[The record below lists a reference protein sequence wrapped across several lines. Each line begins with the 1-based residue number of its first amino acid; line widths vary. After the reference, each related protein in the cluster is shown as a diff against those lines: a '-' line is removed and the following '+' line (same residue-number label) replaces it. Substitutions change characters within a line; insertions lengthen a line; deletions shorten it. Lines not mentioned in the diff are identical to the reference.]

1 MIMIWRWIF
10 LLPLIGQ
17 QLVAQLENDEEQQP
31 VVTIREDVFFSIP
44 WRHHLYIIS
53 QCKDVDRVITLY
65 SSAPLSLSLWIF
77 LFILGTFC
85 ERIRHN
91 TCHILERFIVRIA
104 QMIIGKIANDLGSF
118 KQLFLFKFIKCKN
131 ILRFIHFTLD
141 KAKHLTFRFSHL
153 LVVFFVITL

>member
-10 LLPLIGQ
+10 LHSLIWQ
-17 QLVAQLENDEEQQP
+17 QLVAKLENDEEQQP
-31 VVTIREDVFFSIP
+31 VVTISEDVFFTIP
-44 WRHHLYIIS
+44 WRYHLYIIS

-65 SSAPLSLSLWIF
+65 SSASLSLLLCFF
-77 LFILGTFC
+77 LFILSSFC

-91 TCHILERFIVRIA
+91 TCHILERFIVRIT

-141 KAKHLTFRFSHL
+141 KAEHLTFRFSHL
-153 LVVFFVITL
+153 LVIFLVITL

>member
-1 MIMIWRWIF
+1 MIWRWIF
-10 LLPLIGQ
+10 LQPLICQ
-17 QLVAQLENDEEQQP
+17 QLVAKLENDEEQQP
-31 VVTIREDVFFSIP
+31 VATISEDVFFTIP